1 MMILQ
6 IVLFLLDYNYLRL
19 LNDINSFIYYEF
31 IEYVRYDGFIIIS
44 RFVVVIKIIIV
55 YDVFQ
60 LIFIAR
66 HDIVRNVMHS
76 ANHNFIDS
84 DQVLLTTDYDMHLID
99 DQLVYYENMTPNS
112 KMVIVML
119 LMDCQKL
126 YLQNQHQDYYQYQC
140 QQVVIVVVLSM
151 MFKLKLK
158 LWLLVVV
165 YLLYFLVSY

>member
-84 DQVLLTTDYDMHLID
+84 D
-99 DQLVYYENMTPNS
+99 
-112 KMVIVML
+112 
-119 LMDCQKL
+119 
-126 YLQNQHQDYYQYQC
+126 
-140 QQVVIVVVLSM
+140 
-151 MFKLKLK
+151 
-158 LWLLVVV
+158 
-165 YLLYFLVSY
+165 